1 MQQMNGIA
9 VRVDRIKGR
18 CRCDITGTVNYW
30 VLLEVG
36 GHAARFAEP
45 PRFTC
50 MNLNILLPLYND
62 VYLFTIFLY
71 TTFIP
76 LLMLCTPFECANMY
90 RICSKKDSRH
100 SSRVSQS
107 EVFKASSTW
116 SAFSIFKG
124 QTTMMSSMA
133 DVRLPDT
140 ISITKRSLDSR
151 SAQ

>member
-50 MNLNILLPLYND
+50 MNLNILLPLYN
-62 VYLFTIFLY
+62 VY

-76 LLMLCTPFECANMY
+76 LLMLCTTFECANMY

>member
-50 MNLNILLPLYND
+50 MNLNILLPLYN
-62 VYLFTIFLY
+62 VYLPIY
-71 TTFIP
+71 D
-76 LLMLCTPFECANMY
+76 LLIHDIHSLIDAMY
-90 RICSKKDSRH
+90 D
-100 SSRVSQS
+100 
-107 EVFKASSTW
+107 
-116 SAFSIFKG
+116 
-124 QTTMMSSMA
+124 
-133 DVRLPDT
+133 L
-140 ISITKRSLDSR
+140 
-151 SAQ
+151 